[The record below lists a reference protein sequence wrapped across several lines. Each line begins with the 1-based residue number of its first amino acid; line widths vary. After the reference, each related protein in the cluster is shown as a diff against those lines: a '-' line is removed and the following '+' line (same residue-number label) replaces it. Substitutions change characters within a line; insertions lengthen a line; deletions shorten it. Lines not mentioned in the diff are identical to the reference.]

1 MQRDPVN
8 IARATLINWGVLD
21 AERADAM
28 EADIRA
34 EVDEAFAWAGE
45 QPLCNPEDG
54 LKHVYAEGQ
63 AIARQF
69 G

>member
-21 AERADAM
+21 AGQADM
-28 EADIRA
+28 LETEARA
-34 EVDEAFAWAGE
+34 EVDAAFVWAKE
-45 QPLCNPEDG
+45 QPLCKPEDG
-54 LKHVYAEGQ
+54 LMHVYAEGRT
-63 AIARQF
+63 IARQF